1 MSQPRTIDG
10 KLLARMIRAG
20 VENLRSHVKSVNDL
34 NVFPIPDGDTGDNM
48 LLTSIGGMEK
58 VDTHCSS
65 VSDMSHSVSDGMLL
79 SARGNSGVI
88 LSQIFEGMAAAL
100 EGIEN
105 ADSAALVKALE
116 SGTKFAYEAVMTP
129 TEGTMLTVMRC
140 ATEYVEGKEYSSP
153 MDVLADFLE
162 EARRTLDRTPSMLPV
177 LKKAG
182 VVDSGGAG
190 LVYIVEGML
199 RGAFSDEDTE
209 DDDDA
214 SFEFQAPGQQNL
226 DLDLFTEDSVLEY
239 GYCTELL
246 VRLQRAKVD
255 IDSFDVNVILDYLR
269 EIGNSVVTVK
279 RGSIVKIHV
288 HTKTP
293 DKVLAFCQQYGEF
306 LKIKIENMSLQHSNT
321 ELPDTSD
328 SAPAVER
335 TERRKYGVVAVAS
348 GEGIQQMFRDS
359 GADEIVDGGQS
370 MNPSTGSFLAAFT
383 KVNADTVF
391 VLPNN
396 SNILLTAKLA
406 AGMYKFSDV
415 RVIESKNTGEGYAAL
430 SVYSGEEDSADEIVE
445 EMNDA
450 MKSSVTAA
458 VSRSIR
464 NAEGVREGEYIGFRG
479 KDILTCR
486 PSRPDAVLD
495 TISSLPVD
503 DSDIVLVIYGRAV
516 DSAEAE
522 KVEKEI
528 LSRYKGKEVYL
539 VDGKQEIYDYILIL
553 E

>member
-105 ADSAALVKALE
+105 ADSAALVKALK

-177 LKKAG
+177 LRKAG

-209 DDDDA
+209 DDDDE

-226 DLDLFTEDSVLEY
+226 DLDLFTEDSELEY

-328 SAPAVER
+328 SAPSVER

-348 GEGIQQMFRDS
+348 GDGIQQMFRDS

-450 MKSSVTAA
+450 MKASVTAA

-486 PSRPDAVLD
+486 PSRSDAVLD
-495 TISSLPVD
+495 TLSSLPIE
-503 DSDIVLVIYGRAV
+503 DSDIVIVIYGRAV
-516 DSAEAE
+516 ESSEAE
-522 KVEKEI
+522 TVEKEI

>member
-1 MSQPRTIDG
+1 MSQPGTIDG

-105 ADSAALVKALE
+105 ADSAALVKALK

-177 LKKAG
+177 LRKAG

-190 LVYIVEGML
+190 LVYIVEGMI

-209 DDDDA
+209 DDDDE

-226 DLDLFTEDSVLEY
+226 DLDLFTEDSELEY

-328 SAPAVER
+328 SAPSVER

-348 GEGIQQMFRDS
+348 GDGIQQMFRDS

-450 MKSSVTAA
+450 MKASVTAA

-486 PSRPDAVLD
+486 PSRSDAVLD
-495 TISSLPVD
+495 TLSSLPIE
-503 DSDIVLVIYGRAV
+503 DSDIVIVIYGRAV
-516 DSAEAE
+516 ESTEAE
-522 KVEKEI
+522 TVEKEI

>member
-1 MSQPRTIDG
+1 MSQSRTIDG

-58 VDTHCSS
+58 VDSHCSS

-88 LSQIFEGMAAAL
+88 LSQIFEGMASAL
-100 EGIEN
+100 EGVEN
-105 ADSAALVKALE
+105 ADSSDLVKALE

-140 ATEYVEGKEYSSP
+140 ATEYVARREYSSP

-162 EARRTLDRTPSMLPV
+162 EARRTLDKTPSMLPV

-199 RGAFSDEDTE
+199 RGAFSEDDSTE
-209 DDDDA
+209 DDDE
-214 SFEFQAPGQQNL
+214 SFTFTAPGQQNL

-255 IDSFDVNVILDYLR
+255 IESFDVNVILDYLR

-279 RGSIVKIHV
+279 RGSVVKIHV

-293 DKVLAFCQQYGEF
+293 DKVLSFCQRYGEF

-321 ELPDTSD
+321 ELPDTED
-328 SAPAVER
+328 SAPSVEK
-335 TERRKYGVVAVAS
+335 TEKKKYGVVAVAS
-348 GEGIQQMFRDS
+348 GEGIKKMFTDS

-370 MNPSTGSFLAAFT
+370 MNPSTEAFLRAF
-383 KVNADTVF
+383 KNVNAETIF

-406 AGMYKFSDV
+406 AGMFKFSDV
-415 RVIESKNTGEGYAAL
+415 RVIESKSTGEGYAAL
-430 SVYSGEEDSADEIVE
+430 SMYSGEEESADEIVE
-445 EMNDA
+445 EMTDA

-458 VSRSIR
+458 VSKSIR
-464 NAEGVREGEYIGFRG
+464 DAEGVREGEYIGFRG
-479 KDILTCR
+479 KDILTSR
-486 PSRPDAVLD
+486 PSRTDAVME
-495 TISSLPVD
+495 TMASLGID
-503 DSDIVLVIYGRAV
+503 DYDIALVIYGKAV
-516 DSAEAE
+516 EEDEARN
-522 KVEKEI
+522 VEKEI
-528 LSRYKGKEVYL
+528 SSRWKGKEIYL
-539 VDGKQEIYDYILIL
+539 VDGGQDIYDYILIL

>member
-1 MSQPRTIDG
+1 MSQSRTIDG

-20 VENLRSHVKSVNDL
+20 VENLRKHVKSVNDL

-58 VDTHCSS
+58 VDGHCLS

-88 LSQIFEGMAAAL
+88 LSQIFEGMASAL
-100 EGIEN
+100 EGVEN
-105 ADSAALVKALE
+105 ADSNALVKALE

-140 ATEYVEGKEYSSP
+140 ATEYVAEREYSSP

-162 EARRTLDRTPSMLPV
+162 EARRTLDKTPSMLPV

-199 RGAFSDEDTE
+199 RGAFSDEE
-209 DDDDA
+209 SDDDDE
-214 SFEFQAPGQQNL
+214 SFEFTAPGQQNL

-279 RGSIVKIHV
+279 RGSVVKIHV

-293 DKVLAFCQQYGEF
+293 DKVLSFCQQYGEF

-321 ELPDTSD
+321 ELPDTED
-328 SAPAVER
+328 SAPSVEKA
-335 TERRKYGVVAVAS
+335 ERRKYGVVAVAS
-348 GEGIQQMFRDS
+348 GEGIKKMFQSS

-370 MNPSTGSFLAAFT
+370 MNPSTSAFLTAF
-383 KVNADTVF
+383 KNVNAETVF

-396 SNILLTAKLA
+396 GNILLTAKLA

-415 RVIESKNTGEGYAAL
+415 RVIESRSTGEGYAAL
-430 SVYSGEEDSADEIVE
+430 SMYSGEEESADEIVE
-445 EMNDA
+445 EMTEA

-458 VSRSIR
+458 VSKSIR

-479 KDILTCR
+479 KDILTSKE
-486 PSRPDAVLD
+486 SRTDAVIE
-495 TISSLPVD
+495 TIVSIGID
-503 DSDIVLVIYGRAV
+503 DYDIALVIYGKAV
-516 DSAEAE
+516 DEDEA
-522 KVEKEI
+522 KSVEKEI
-528 LSRYKGKEVYL
+528 SSRWKGKEVYL
-539 VDGKQEIYDYILIL
+539 VDGGQDIYDYILIL

>member
-162 EARRTLDRTPSMLPV
+162 EARRTLDKTPSMLPV

-209 DDDDA
+209 DDDDE

-255 IDSFDVNVILDYLR
+255 IDTFDVNVILDYLR

-293 DKVLAFCQQYGEF
+293 DKVLAFCQKYGEF

-328 SAPAVER
+328 SAPSVER

-348 GEGIQQMFRDS
+348 GDGIQQMFRDS

-450 MKSSVTAA
+450 MKASVTAA

-486 PSRPDAVLD
+486 PSRSDAVLD
-495 TISSLPVD
+495 TLSYLPIE
-503 DSDIVLVIYGRAV
+503 DSDIVIVIYGKAV
-516 DSAEAE
+516 ESTEAE
-522 KVEKEI
+522 TVEKEI

>member
-105 ADSAALVKALE
+105 ADSAALVKALK

-177 LKKAG
+177 LRKAG

-209 DDDDA
+209 GDDDS

-226 DLDLFTEDSVLEY
+226 DLDLFTEDSELEY

-328 SAPAVER
+328 SAPSVER

-348 GEGIQQMFRDS
+348 GDGIQQMFRDS

-450 MKSSVTAA
+450 MKASVTAA

-495 TISSLPVD
+495 TLSSLPIE
-503 DSDIVLVIYGRAV
+503 DSDIVIVIYGRAV
-516 DSAEAE
+516 ESTEAE
-522 KVEKEI
+522 TVEKEI

>member
-58 VDTHCSS
+58 VDSHCSS

-88 LSQIFEGMAAAL
+88 LSQIFEGMASAL
-100 EGIEN
+100 EGVEN
-105 ADSAALVKALE
+105 ADSSDLVKALE

-140 ATEYVEGKEYSSP
+140 ATEYVAGKEYSSP

-162 EARRTLDRTPSMLPV
+162 EARRTLDKTPSMLPV

-199 RGAFSDEDTE
+199 RGAFSDEDG
-209 DDDDA
+209 DDDDE
-214 SFEFQAPGQQNL
+214 SFEFAAPGQQNL

-255 IDSFDVNVILDYLR
+255 IESFDVNIILDYLR

-279 RGSIVKIHV
+279 RGSVVKIHV

-321 ELPDTSD
+321 DLPDTQD
-328 SAPAVER
+328 SAPSVEK
-335 TERRKYGVVAVAS
+335 TERKKYAVVAVAS
-348 GEGIQQMFRDS
+348 GEGIKKMFTDS

-370 MNPSTGSFLAAFT
+370 MNPSTEAFLRAF
-383 KVNADTVF
+383 KNVNAETVF

-406 AGMYKFSDV
+406 AGMFKFSDV
-415 RVIESKNTGEGYAAL
+415 RVIESKSTGEGYAAL
-430 SVYSGEEDSADEIVE
+430 SMYSGEEKSADEIVD
-445 EMNDA
+445 EMTEA
-450 MKSSVTAA
+450 MKSSLTAA
-458 VSRSIR
+458 VSKSIR

-479 KDILTCR
+479 KDILTSR
-486 PSRPDAVLD
+486 PSRTDAVIE
-495 TISSLPVD
+495 TMASLGID
-503 DSDIVLVIYGRAV
+503 DYDIALVIYGKAV
-516 DSAEAE
+516 EEDEA
-522 KVEKEI
+522 KNVEKE
-528 LSRYKGKEVYL
+528 LSSRWKGKEVYL
-539 VDGKQEIYDYILIL
+539 VDGGQDIYDYILIL

>member
-58 VDTHCSS
+58 VDSHCSS

-88 LSQIFEGMAAAL
+88 LSQIFEGMASAL
-100 EGIEN
+100 EGVEN
-105 ADSAALVKALE
+105 ADSSDLVKALE

-140 ATEYVEGKEYSSP
+140 ATEYVAGKEYSSP

-162 EARRTLDRTPSMLPV
+162 EARRTLDKTPSMLPV

-199 RGAFSDEDTE
+199 RGAFSDEDG
-209 DDDDA
+209 DDDDG
-214 SFEFQAPGQQNL
+214 SFEFAAPGQQNL

-255 IDSFDVNVILDYLR
+255 IESFDVNIILDYLR

-279 RGSIVKIHV
+279 RGSVVKIHV

-321 ELPDTSD
+321 DLPDTQD
-328 SAPAVER
+328 SAPSVEK
-335 TERRKYGVVAVAS
+335 TERKKYAVVAVAS
-348 GEGIQQMFRDS
+348 GEGIKKMFTDS

-370 MNPSTGSFLAAFT
+370 MNPSTEAFLRAF
-383 KVNADTVF
+383 KNVNAETVF

-406 AGMYKFSDV
+406 AGMFKFSDV
-415 RVIESKNTGEGYAAL
+415 RVIESKSTGEGYAAL
-430 SVYSGEEDSADEIVE
+430 SMYSGEEESADEIVD
-445 EMNDA
+445 EMTEA
-450 MKSSVTAA
+450 MKSSLTAA
-458 VSRSIR
+458 VSKSIR

-479 KDILTCR
+479 KDILTSR
-486 PSRPDAVLD
+486 PSRTDAVIE
-495 TISSLPVD
+495 TMASLGID
-503 DSDIVLVIYGRAV
+503 DYDIALVIYGKAV
-516 DSAEAE
+516 EEDEA
-522 KVEKEI
+522 KNVEKE
-528 LSRYKGKEVYL
+528 LSSRWKGKEVYL
-539 VDGKQEIYDYILIL
+539 VDGGQDIYDYILIL

>member
-255 IDSFDVNVILDYLR
+255 IDTFDVNVILDYLR